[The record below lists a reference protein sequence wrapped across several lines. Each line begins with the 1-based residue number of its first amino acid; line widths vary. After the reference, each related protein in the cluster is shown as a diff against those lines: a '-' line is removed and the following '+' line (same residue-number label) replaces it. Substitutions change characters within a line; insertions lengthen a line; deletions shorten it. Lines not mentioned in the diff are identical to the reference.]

1 MFSLTGL
8 DGSTIYV
15 TVDSLIRIRP
25 ALPEDAPPSTEVE
38 FDGGYIFTHEAIPDL
53 LARLGSTNRFVKLTS
68 PGGTSVFLNAS
79 SISSV
84 RSAEAINGPGTEII
98 VAGLYQHVVE
108 TTEQVQALIAA

>member
-38 FDGGYIFTHEAIPDL
+38 FGGGYIFTHEAIPDL
-53 LARLGSTNRFVKLTS
+53 LARIGSANRFVELTS
-68 PGGTSVFLNAS
+68 PGGTSVYLS
-79 SISSV
+79 SSAISSV
-84 RSAEAINGPGTEII
+84 RVAAPINGTGTEII

-108 TTEQVQALIAA
+108 TPEQVRALIAA